1 MDTKRKDLVVR
12 GRRRPLGPR
21 TLGAVCAVAAAGA
34 LLAGC
39 GGGTDKSASGAPD
52 GPGVGSPAEV
62 TSPATPTSPSSSPS
76 GNLTEDQRERK
87 DLFAKNKT
95 DYEHVLTA
103 AAGAVPH
110 TKPVSTELKD
120 GDGGKP
126 VWETVVAADDGTAH
140 TVRVDA
146 VTGKAGKPVAEQQ
159 KSEDRKALAKRLR
172 DATVTA
178 PMAAKTAL
186 AKKKGE
192 VATLELEDT
201 DQGKGVWKVDVVSTA
216 DWKKTTFD
224 VDAKDNKIL
233 KEHTDQ
239 D

>member
-12 GRRRPLGPR
+12 GRWRPVGPR

-39 GGGTDKSASGAPD
+39 GSGGKSVSGAPD
-52 GPGVGSPAEV
+52 SPEVASPAAATSPGGSPNA
-62 TSPATPTSPSSSPS
+62 SP
-76 GNLTEDQRERK
+76 GRNLTKDQSERK
-87 DLFAKNKT
+87 ELFAKTKA
-95 DYEHVLTA
+95 DYEHALNA

-110 TKPVSTELKD
+110 SKPVSTELKG
-120 GDGGKP
+120 GDGGNP
-126 VWETVVAADDGTAH
+126 VWETVMATSDGTAH
-140 TVRVDA
+140 ALRVDA
-146 VTGKAGKPVAEQQ
+146 VTGKAGKPVTEQQ
-159 KSEDRKALAKRLR
+159 KAEDRKALATRLR

-178 PMAAKTAL
+178 PMAAKTAM
-186 AKKKGE
+186 AKKSGK
-192 VATLELEDT
+192 VAAVELENADH
-201 DQGKGVWKVDVVSTA
+201 GKPVWKVDVVSTS